1 MAMDASR
8 LRKAKERP
16 APASV
21 IDTPAVVPAPVPA
34 LPEPA
39 PAPTPTVQRMTG
51 GLDPLTLSLV
61 QAAPRVPTRPV
72 RVVSPATVATATSPQ
87 PTPAPPVRKPA
98 GIKPVLVGIGGLL
111 AAGLLLMVGTQ
122 RATRRGHLSTS
133 PVPHMPAVQAP
144 PTPPIHTPP
153 APSNWARSR

>member
-16 APASV
+16 APV

-61 QAAPRVPTRPV
+61 QAAPRVPTRSV
-72 RVVSPATVATATSPQ
+72 RVVSPAPVAVATPPQ
-87 PTPAPPVRKPA
+87 TTPAPVRRQ
-98 GIKPVLVGIGGLL
+98 GLKPVLVGVGGLL
-111 AAGLLLMVGTQ
+111 AAGLLLMVGAQ
-122 RATRRGHLSTS
+122 RATKRGYLSTS
-133 PVPHMPAVQAP
+133 SAPRTPAVPQPQIQTP
-144 PTPPIHTPP
+144 PTQ
-153 APSNWARSR
+153 SWARSV

>member
-1 MAMDASR
+1 MDASR

-16 APASV
+16 APAPV
-21 IDTPAVVPAPVPA
+21 IDTPVPAPVPT
-34 LPEPA
+34 LPEPV

-72 RVVSPATVATATSPQ
+72 RVVSPATVATATPE
-87 PTPAPPVRKPA
+87 
-98 GIKPVLVGIGGLL
+98 IKPPEPKKPKGVTPVLIGIGGLL
-111 AAGLLLMVGTQ
+111 AAGWLLMVGTQ

-133 PVPHMPAVQAP
+133 PAPRMPAVPKMQIETP
-144 PTPPIHTPP
+144 QIQTPTQ
-153 APSNWARSR
+153 SWARSR